1 MRLSKTTPYFSKYYS
16 FLSKNAPN
24 SKGWEH
30 FFDFIKKLLYNISI
44 EMVKDSET
52 S

>member
-1 MRLSKTTPYFSKYYS
+1 MRFSNLTTPYFSKHYS
-16 FLSKNAPN
+16 FLKNAPN

-30 FFDFIKKLLYNISI
+30 FFDFSKNKCYYIYI
-44 EMVKDSET
+44 EMVKGSET

>member
-1 MRLSKTTPYFSKYYS
+1 MRLSKTTPYFSKHYS
-16 FLSKNAPN
+16 FLKNAPN

-30 FFDFIKKLLYNISI
+30 FFDFLKKFFYNISI